1 MTAEMGRRRQHRYS
15 VDIPVGFSHAGHQF
29 HGTAKNLSV
38 GGMYIETK
46 GSLPFG
52 AEILLEFIVPHPR
65 QIVVAQAQ
73 VRWMEG
79 QNGTAAGIG
88 VQFLGLRAKHVW
100 ALNKYL
106 ADRQLAA

>member
-1 MTAEMGRRRQHRYS
+1 MTAEAGRRRQHRVT
-15 VDIPVGFSHAGHQF
+15 VDIPVGFSFAGHQF

-38 GGMYIETK
+38 GGMFIETR
-46 GSLPFG
+46 GSLPFS
-52 AEILLEFIVPHPR
+52 AEILLMFTVPHPR
-65 QIVVAQAQ
+65 QIVVVQAQ
-73 VRWMEG
+73 VRWIEG

-106 ADRQLAA
+106 ADKHLAA